1 MKRLLLVAIAVIAA
15 FAARPAMSADLPMAP
30 VYQPPPPI
38 LPVYSWTGCYLGRQR
53 WERMVD
59 LDLFKSNRQSNRPW

>member
-1 MKRLLLVAIAVIAA
+1 MNRLLLVAIAAVAA

-38 LPVYSWTGCYLGRQR
+38 VPVYSLDRVLLGRHR
-53 WERMVD
+53 WDRMVVVE
-59 LDLFKSNRQSNRPW
+59 LFKS